1 MVTSITSSISEKS
14 MALLPDGEHL
24 QPAGTLPSSIQ
35 IVHNAE
41 DDEATLIVSPTVSL
55 AKAHEKPTSKE
66 KNQAHLFAIN
76 VMIHIRAITVL
87 SKSCSFSIFDDN
99 KRSVAMS
106 SATNAN
112 FSL

>member
-1 MVTSITSSISEKS
+1 

-55 AKAHEKPTSKE
+55 AKAHEKPTSNE
-66 KNQAHLFAIN
+66 KNYL
-76 VMIHIRAITVL
+76 
-87 SKSCSFSIFDDN
+87 
-99 KRSVAMS
+99 
-106 SATNAN
+106 
-112 FSL
+112 